1 MIGLTSAHVPHS
13 QMRSRLVASHLD
25 TSVVWSS
32 VADRFNVKEARAI
45 RRLSD
50 KMART
55 QLRFMLF
62 SIVCGLAAPWA
73 GSQVTPPAQVPL
85 SVTISA
91 PSRQVKAGS
100 EFKLDVV
107 ITNTSDEPVSLS
119 FYPGDFRV
127 DVRDSNGKAVGKV
140 KQAEEK
146 DAGGHTN
153 MAQARQL
160 APHEVDRWQETLDRN
175 LDWSKPGKYTI
186 QVTRMYGKT
195 AVKSNTI
202 TITVVP

>member
-1 MIGLTSAHVPHS
+1 MNS
-13 QMRSRLVASHLD
+13 QLKFV
-25 TSVVWSS
+25 
-32 VADRFNVKEARAI
+32 
-45 RRLSD
+45 
-50 KMART
+50 
-55 QLRFMLF
+55 LF
-62 SIVCGLAAPWA
+62 SIVCLAASCA
-73 GSQVTPPAQVPL
+73 GSQVAPPPQVPL

-91 PSRQVKAGS
+91 QSLQVKAGS

-107 ITNTSDEPVSLS
+107 TTNTSDEPVYLS
-119 FYPGDFRV
+119 FYPWDFKV